1 MRVAEAEVVEL
12 EEVEVEVEVQ
22 QESPSACPS
31 CYLNSWASYPTR
43 TT

>member
-1 MRVAEAEVVEL
+1 MAGVEVVEQ
-12 EEVEVEVEVQ
+12 EVEEEEEEEVQ

>member
-12 EEVEVEVEVQ
+12 EEEEVGVEVQ

>member
-1 MRVAEAEVVEL
+1 MAGVEVVEQ
-12 EEVEVEVEVQ
+12 EVEEEEEVQ

>member
-1 MRVAEAEVVEL
+1 MAGVEVVEQ
-12 EEVEVEVEVQ
+12 EVEVEVEEEEVQ

-43 TT
+43 TA